1 MHLAVIRLL
10 FIATLV
16 SSLALPGNP
25 TVEEVS
31 HPQCPF
37 NAEASIAEDGSYL
50 DIVYSTKGTTPNS
63 LAAFGSR
70 VSATNSKRKCY
81 VAVSIRHNDQD
92 TARLRTAGVEVTG
105 NVKLDEGLV
114 AKIETSLVMGASAL
128 SLVRHPNR
136 CFFDRAHAELTTPQ
150 MNFTTASISGP
161 KNGDFIHRAD
171 LTSPELHADCN
182 SPKRLTLVSVF
193 SVSAQSASIPS
204 SATGELGKEST
215 LKKRI
220 FLKWV
225 DLCDTVMCR
234 RIDRYGNVVFE
245 PPYNAETCPENWLR

>member
-1 MHLAVIRLL
+1 MYLSVIRLL
-10 FIATLV
+10 FVATLV
-16 SSLALPGNP
+16 SSLALPGNL

-63 LAAFGSR
+63 LAAFGSG

-136 CFFDRAHAELTTPQ
+136 CFFDHAHTGVDD
-150 MNFTTASISGP
+150 SS
-161 KNGDFIHRAD
+161 D
-171 LTSPELHADCN
+171 ELHHGQYIR
-182 SPKRLTLVSVF
+182 SQKRRLH
-193 SVSAQSASIPS
+193 AQSKSYLS
-204 SATGELGKEST
+204 GAT
-215 LKKRI
+215 
-220 FLKWV
+220 
-225 DLCDTVMCR
+225 R
-234 RIDRYGNVVFE
+234 RLQQ
-245 PPYNAETCPENWLR
+245 P